1 MSRSGREFSPVSTT
15 GEGRLGER
23 SFRLRKR
30 SPRDPQQSDMV
41 IRALVRARLLGI
53 QLLTVEARVVVG
65 TDNAHRPAVPPLI
78 FSYSEPDSPGHR
90 SPGRGLTHGSGPGLA
105 RAVELLEEGT
115 YTLERTRR
123 RSQLPPR
130 HNVSLTTVH
139 SGTVR
144 STADSSLPRSAM
156 SVIRE
161 CAKACPAYLGS

>member
-1 MSRSGREFSPVSTT
+1 
-15 GEGRLGER
+15 
-23 SFRLRKR
+23 
-30 SPRDPQQSDMV
+30 MV

-65 TDNAHRPAVPPLI
+65 TDNAHRPAIPPLI
-78 FSYSEPDSPGHR
+78 FSPSEPDSPRHR

-115 YTLERTRR
+115 YTLERSRR

-130 HNVSLTTVH
+130 HNVSLATVR

-144 STADSSLPRSAM
+144 STADSSLPRSAIT
-156 SVIRE
+156 VIRE
-161 CAKACPAYLGS
+161 CAKVRPAYLGS